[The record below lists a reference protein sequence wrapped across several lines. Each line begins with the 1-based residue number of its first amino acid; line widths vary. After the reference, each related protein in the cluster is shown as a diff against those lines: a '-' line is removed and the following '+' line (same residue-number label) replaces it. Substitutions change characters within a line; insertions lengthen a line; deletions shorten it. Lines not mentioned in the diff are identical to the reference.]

1 MNRISSYNFTSI
13 IWYIK
18 FLWILIVIN
27 SIFTYAD
34 RYNKDNHIK
43 EAISLYSQDDISTTI
58 IINDW
63 MCVSIMKQP

>member
-1 MNRISSYNFTSI
+1 M
-13 IWYIK
+13 
-18 FLWILIVIN
+18 IVIN

-34 RYNKDNHIK
+34 GYNKDNHIK

-58 IINDW
+58 INNDW